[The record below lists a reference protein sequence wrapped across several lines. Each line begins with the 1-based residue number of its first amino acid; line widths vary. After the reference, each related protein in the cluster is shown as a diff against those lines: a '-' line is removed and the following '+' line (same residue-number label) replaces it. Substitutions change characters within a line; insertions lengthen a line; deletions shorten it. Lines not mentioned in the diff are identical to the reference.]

1 MHTWLLFPSPDSFRP
16 HLLFT
21 KFSASLFSCFS
32 FPFILFLPSFS
43 SFPTPFFSSS
53 PLGFPT
59 PVYFLFLCFLLS
71 YFFYIPMFPLVTIVY
86 FSFCFPLLFPNA
98 LVFLSSPSFNFVISH
113 FLFFFLFTLPCLLPY
128 SPFFSPSPTL
138 LVSSTQLFSSTCLL
152 HSSSSHFLLW
162 CFLLSYPSFFFSPLI
177 FLVISFIVSLSFPN
191 FPFLY
196 ACLLLIF
203 SPILHS
209 FTLLLFIFLP
219 FPVFPSSLP
228 FLLTSLTF
236 SSYFC
241 SYPLIS
247 STHLVLQLLCIL
259 SHL

>member
-1 MHTWLLFPSPDSFRP
+1 MWQLCIFPSVSLSFSP
-16 HLLFT
+16 TPWFSCHLL
-21 KFSASLFSCFS
+21 LL
-32 FPFILFLPSFS
+32 IS
-43 SFPTPFFSSS
+43 SF
-53 PLGFPT
+53 LI
-59 PVYFLFLCFLLS
+59 S
-71 YFFYIPMFPLVTIVY
+71 Y
-86 FSFCFPLLFPNA
+86 
-98 LVFLSSPSFNFVISH
+98 
-113 FLFFFLFTLPCLLPY
+113 FFLFTLPCLLPY

-228 FLLTSLTF
+228 FLLTS